1 MVSDMI
7 SNSADDIIRFSP
19 EMQRAYDLFH
29 EYMYGVIYVHPVA
42 KGEESKVEGIIEG
55 LYRYY
60 TAHPETLPGEF
71 GKIVENEGAERAA
84 CDYISGMTDGYAMEK
99 YEEIYIPFTWK
110 VK

>member
-1 MVSDMI
+1 MRPPSSGITITFRYSFSKNTTFHSWGVGS
-7 SNSADDIIRFSP
+7 SAIDS
-19 EMQRAYDLFH
+19 
-29 EYMYGVIYVHPVA
+29 
-42 KGEESKVEGIIEG
+42 EGIIEG

-71 GKIVENEGAERAA
+71 GKIVESEGAERAA